1 MDLSLF
7 CLSLRAAALCAL
19 FLSSSAS
26 SWVTCCSRS
35 RVKAPS
41 SSLRI
46 AWRSF
51 AIASA
56 WLSCIDLV
64 RSDLTTKS
72 PSLVSWLLD
81 HLSVKTFFI
90 ESVSQE
96 AFCRLKRI
104 STLVGDLFTFWPPGP
119 DAPEVARISSSDTG
133 MCPENRRLSLS
144 AGSGGDTALNL
155 SSLVVPG

>member
-51 AIASA
+51 ALTKLGKRTKILKYLYRLLYGIKCFFFCTTGKSQWCNKKSKTTFKFLFRSQASNHS
-56 WLSCIDLV
+56 LQNSRKNSKLKEKTQELGISLTPSC
-64 RSDLTTKS
+64 RNNGQKTSLT
-72 PSLVSWLLD
+72 
-81 HLSVKTFFI
+81 
-90 ESVSQE
+90 
-96 AFCRLKRI
+96 
-104 STLVGDLFTFWPPGP
+104 
-119 DAPEVARISSSDTG
+119 
-133 MCPENRRLSLS
+133 
-144 AGSGGDTALNL
+144 
-155 SSLVVPG
+155 

>member
-51 AIASA
+51 ALTKLGKRTKILKYLYRLLYGIKCFFFCTTGKSQWCNKKVKLHSNFYLEVKPQTIPFKTQEKTQNSRKKLKNSAS
-56 WLSCIDLV
+56 
-64 RSDLTTKS
+64 
-72 PSLVSWLLD
+72 
-81 HLSVKTFFI
+81 H
-90 ESVSQE
+90 
-96 AFCRLKRI
+96 
-104 STLVGDLFTFWPPGP
+104 
-119 DAPEVARISSSDTG
+119 
-133 MCPENRRLSLS
+133 
-144 AGSGGDTALNL
+144 
-155 SSLVVPG
+155 